1 MVLTLISAQF
11 EFEEGQARF
20 LYSHPEPALLDSEP
34 TDAIR
39 LRQNVVGDVYGLR
52 AGPVT
57 LLLSDCLVKAHR
69 SGIVRRIP
77 LLILNTSID
86 RSDIECGR
94 ADVPVGPHAFVRVQ
108 ISTPRSGPDGASN
121 VVGIATQQGTLEG
134 DVGAGGALEALLPSE
149 RHYAYFIASPQHG
162 IWFEIEAGVD
172 DAGTIELALPG

>member
-1 MVLTLISAQF
+1 MVLTLIAAQF

-94 ADVPVGPHAFVRVQ
+94 ADVPVGPHAFVRVH
-108 ISTPRSGPDGASN
+108 ISPPRSPPHCA
-121 VVGIATQQGTLEG
+121 
-134 DVGAGGALEALLPSE
+134 P
-149 RHYAYFIASPQHG
+149 HIASIPSIQTH
-162 IWFEIEAGVD
+162 
-172 DAGTIELALPG
+172 